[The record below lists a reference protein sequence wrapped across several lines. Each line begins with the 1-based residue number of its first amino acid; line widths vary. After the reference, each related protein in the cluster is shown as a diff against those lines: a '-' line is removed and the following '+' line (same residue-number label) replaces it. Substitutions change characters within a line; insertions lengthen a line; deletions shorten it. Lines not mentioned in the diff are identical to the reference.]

1 MFHDIKAIPIAALL
15 LLGAVS
21 TVAAQDAAKPAT
33 LVELPEGAAKS
44 IVAAQCV
51 GCHDLSR
58 IFNANHSAAEWRNV
72 VNMMVSAGARLSPV
86 EKDAVTRYLTKTF
99 ASAKGRARS

>member
-1 MFHDIKAIPIAALL
+1 
-15 LLGAVS
+15 V
-21 TVAAQDAAKPAT
+21 
-33 LVELPEGAAKS
+33 
-44 IVAAQCV
+44 AQCA

-86 EKDAVTRYLTKTF
+86 EKDAVTRYLTENFRERERPRPVVIAGPTQVSF
-99 ASAKGRARS
+99 RE